1 LALDEALLLGAEQ
14 GTSGEVLRIWQS
26 DVVCVVLGASCVLA
40 TDVNEPTCASDAMQ
54 MLRRSSGGGTV
65 LIGPGCLLYT
75 LILAYD
81 RADELRQIGSSY
93 RYILERVAQ
102 ALAVPGLE
110 PAGISDLALG
120 LKKVSGNA
128 QQRKR
133 SFLLHHGTLLY
144 AFDPGK
150 VGRYLRIP
158 IRQPEYR
165 RQRPDAEFLT
175 NLPLR
180 PDEIRS
186 RLRQAFNADQDLANW
201 PQDMVR
207 RLVTSKYELPEWTR
221 RR

>member
-1 LALDEALLLGAEQ
+1 
-14 GTSGEVLRIWQS
+14 
-26 DVVCVVLGASCVLA
+26 
-40 TDVNEPTCASDAMQ
+40 
-54 MLRRSSGGGTV
+54 
-65 LIGPGCLLYT
+65 LLYT

-102 ALAVPGLE
+102 ALAVLGLE

-144 AFDPGK
+144 AFDPAK

-158 IRQPEYR
+158 VRQPEYR
-165 RQRPDAEFLT
+165 RQRPDAEFLA

-180 PDEIRS
+180 PEQITS
-186 RLRQAFNADQDLANW
+186 RLRQAFGADHDLENW
-201 PQDMVR
+201 PQDTVR
-207 RLVTSKYELPEWTR
+207 QLVTSKYALPEWTR